1 MSQQNQ
7 NPQTNKDD
15 YLKLSYRRI
24 ALEIGGVVL
33 ASISVTMITA
43 LIGFMESIIRLQEKV
58 QNNTEI
64 IRELKQQHEQK
75 RSK

>member
-1 MSQQNQ
+1 
-7 NPQTNKDD
+7 
-15 YLKLSYRRI
+15 
-24 ALEIGGVVL
+24 LEIGGVVL

>member
-1 MSQQNQ
+1 
-7 NPQTNKDD
+7 
-15 YLKLSYRRI
+15 
-24 ALEIGGVVL
+24 
-33 ASISVTMITA
+33 MITA

-64 IRELKQQHEQK
+64 IRELKQQHEQQ